1 MKKQYE
7 KMNDAEKQDL
17 INKKYI
23 AEKKS
28 FIDIA
33 EEYDT
38 YPNKIRRDAKKFNI
52 AIRSRNEAQKNALA
66 TGKHKHP
73 TKGLKRSEETKTKI
87 GLSVMN
93 VWDTMDQATKDVR
106 RQKAKNQWDSLSE
119 DEKQNLISLA
129 NEAVRSASKQGSKLE
144 KFILEFLLQNN
155 HKVDFHKEHILSNT
169 KLQLD
174 LFLPKYNIVIEVDGP
189 SHFEPVWGE
198 EALQRNKKYDNK
210 KNGLII
216 GKGLKLIRIKQ
227 TKDFSKSRAL
237 VVCEQLL
244 DKIQIMIDDT
254 TKTKNYI
261 EIGD

>member
-1 MKKQYE
+1 MSKFYD
-7 KMNDAEKQDL
+7 KMNEDQKLQL
-17 INKKYI
+17 IQKKYI
-23 AEKKS
+23 EDKKS
-28 FIDIA
+28 FMDIA
-33 EEYDT
+33 DEYNT
-38 YPNKIRRDAKKFNI
+38 YANKIRRDAKKFNI
-52 AIRSRNEAQKNALA
+52 SIRSKQEAQKNALE

-73 TKGLKRSEETKTKI
+73 TKGKQRSEETKTKI

-93 VWDTMDQATKDVR
+93 LWDNMDDTTKEIR
-106 RQKAKNQWDSLSE
+106 RKKAKSQWDSLSE
-119 DEKQNLISLA
+119 DDKKNLISLA
-129 NEAVRSASKQGSKLE
+129 NEAVRSASKEGSKLE
-144 KFILEFLLQNN
+144 KFILEFLLKNN

-174 LFLPKYNIVIEVDGP
+174 LFLPKHNIVIEVDGP

-198 EALQRNKKYDNK
+198 DALQRNKKYDNK

-237 VVCEQLL
+237 LVCEKLL
-244 DKIQIMIDDT
+244 EKIAEILNDNT
-254 TKTKNYI
+254 NTNNYI

>member
-1 MKKQYE
+1 MKKNYE
-7 KMNDAEKQDL
+7 HMTDIEKQNL
-17 INKKYI
+17 IHKKYI
-23 AEKKS
+23 VEKKS

-33 EEYDT
+33 DEYDT

-52 AIRSRNEAQKNALA
+52 SIRSKKDAQKNALQ

-93 VWDTMDQATKDVR
+93 VWDTMDKETKDIR

-129 NEAVRSASKQGSKLE
+129 NEAVRSASKEGSKLE
-144 KFILEFLLQNN
+144 KFILEYLLKNN
-155 HKVDFHKEHILSNT
+155 YKVDFHKEHILSNT

-174 LFLPKYNIVIEVDGP
+174 LFLPKQNIVIEVDGP
-189 SHFEPVWGE
+189 SHFEPVWGQ
-198 EALQRNKKYDNK
+198 EALERNKKYDNK

-216 GKGLKLIRIKQ
+216 GKGLRLIRIKQ
-227 TKDFSKSRAL
+227 SKDFSKARASIICDL
-237 VVCEQLL
+237 LL
-244 DKIQIMIDDT
+244 DKIQLMINDN
-254 TKTKNYI
+254 TKTNNYI

>member
-7 KMNDAEKQDL
+7 HMSDAEKQDL
-17 INKKYI
+17 INNQYI
-23 AEKKS
+23 IEKKS

-33 EEYDT
+33 TEYDT
-38 YPNKIRRDAKKFNI
+38 YPNKIRRDAQKFNI
-52 AIRSRNEAQKNALA
+52 SIRSKRDAQKNALE

-73 TKGLKRSEETKTKI
+73 TKGMKRSEETKTKI

-93 VWDTMDQATKDVR
+93 VWDTMDQETKDIR
-106 RQKAKNQWDSLSE
+106 RQKAKNQWDSLSDE
-119 DEKQNLISLA
+119 EKQNLISLA
-129 NEAVRSASKQGSKLE
+129 NEAVRSASKEGSKLE
-144 KFILEFLLQNN
+144 KFILEFLLKNN
-155 HKVDFHKEHILSNT
+155 HRVDFHKEHILSNT

-174 LFLPKYNIVIEVDGP
+174 LFLPKHNIVIEVDGP

-198 EALQRNKKYDNK
+198 EALKRNQKYDNK

-227 TKDFSKSRAL
+227 VKDFSKSRAL
-237 VVCEQLL
+237 VICDNLL
-244 DKIQIMIDDT
+244 NKIDQMINDKTNT
-254 TKTKNYI
+254 TNYI